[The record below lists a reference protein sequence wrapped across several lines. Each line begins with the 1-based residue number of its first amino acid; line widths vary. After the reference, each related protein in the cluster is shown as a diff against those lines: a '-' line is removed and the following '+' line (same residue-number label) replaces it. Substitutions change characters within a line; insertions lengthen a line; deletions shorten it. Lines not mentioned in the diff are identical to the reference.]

1 MILILNIEPKSKE
14 IESEEAKFEK
24 FRLEKERLKQLELEQ
39 SQSEDFDLG
48 KIKKV
53 RSVVTYLSLV
63 TQIGLTMVACILIGF
78 FGGMYLDRWL
88 NTGFLFLIL
97 LTFIGVASGFRAVYL
112 LIMRLSDE
120 PKK

>member
-1 MILILNIEPKSKE
+1 MESKSKE
-14 IESEEAKFEK
+14 FESKEAKFEK

-48 KIKKV
+48 RIKKI
-53 RSVVTYLSLV
+53 SNVVTYLSLV
-63 TQIGLTMVACILIGF
+63 TQIGLIMVASILIGL

-97 LTFIGVASGFRAVYL
+97 FTFIGVASGFRAVYL

-120 PKK
+120 PKG